1 MWPGQSLLENAVQP
15 NPYFTFNSA
24 PIPQVPV
31 PVSTATLS
39 QTIDLPSGAE
49 AGPLDERDPSGKT
62 ALHHAVIRGSMED
75 VEKLLS
81 LGLSVNDCDND
92 AYQPLHHAASRG
104 FAGIIQLLLKNG
116 ANVNAKGPGGKTPVH
131 LASRF
136 MDAIRSLLKAH
147 PTLSSQDDDG
157 NTALHVVFRIA
168 KLDSPPLYA
177 VTKRLLDAGADV
189 TISNHAGITP
199 FHMAIDP
206 PDSNAKPNLDIVGLF
221 LHRIADL
228 SRVTDTSGD
237 LLKRFL
243 DRTEIAYNRKG
254 TTTVN
259 SICKLMIR
267 TGANPNIRLK
277 SGEFLLHT
285 ALLKYRWDVELVEL
299 LCEKAD
305 VGVIANDGATSL
317 HSGVKGASMWNHAST
332 KHLGILLRRGAAPN
346 LMNNAG
352 DTPLTIAL
360 KIKSYNSL
368 SYTTALI
375 STLLDGGANSML
387 IDKAGDIPIYV
398 AFRHNKECK
407 ALIQLLVDDI
417 AEHESFGRLGF
428 EASDELEWWT
438 GYHYLLRS
446 GSAHF
451 ISLQQLAD
459 APGLPS
465 DIKTP
470 LSKTLLTAA
479 AEIILPQLKAR
490 FRDCG
495 GSLGLIYEET
505 KMVRDR
511 IVQYL
516 RECKQLDLN
525 IDPKLV
531 PLPSGTFPMM
541 YTTAVEFH
549 GLVCPD

>member
-15 NPYFTFNSA
+15 NPYFTFNPA
-24 PIPQVPV
+24 LIPQLPIPI
-31 PVSTATLS
+31 STTTLS

-92 AYQPLHHAASRG
+92 ANQPLHHAASRG

-136 MDAIRSLLKAH
+136 MNAIRSLLKAH

-157 NTALHVVFRIA
+157 NTALHVAFVGARSN
-168 KLDSPPLYA
+168 SPSSYS
-177 VTKRLLDAGADV
+177 VITRLLDAGADI
-189 TISNHAGITP
+189 TIPNHAGITP

-206 PDSNAKPNLDIVGLF
+206 PDSNAKPNLDMVGLF
-221 LHRIADL
+221 LDRIADL

-243 DRTEIAYNRKG
+243 DRTEITKYRKG
-254 TTTVN
+254 TTVN

-267 TGANPNIRLK
+267 AGANLNIRLK

-285 ALLKYRWDVELVEL
+285 ALLGSSAHRLDDELLEL

-305 VGVIANDGATSL
+305 VGVIAYNGDTSL
-317 HSGVKGASMWNHAST
+317 HSGVRKRKWNGTIST
-332 KHLGILLRRGAAPN
+332 KHLEILLRRGAALN
-346 LMNNAG
+346 LVNDAG
-352 DTPLTIAL
+352 DTPLMVAL
-360 KIKSYNSL
+360 KFLNYYLPS
-368 SYTTALI
+368 TAALI

-387 IDKAGDIPIYV
+387 IDKAGDVPIYV

-417 AEHESFGRLGF
+417 AEHEGLGRLDF
-428 EASDELEWWT
+428 KASDELEWWT

-470 LSKTLLTAA
+470 LSKLLLIMA

-525 IDPKLV
+525 IDQSWYHFL
-531 PLPSGTFPMM
+531 LELFP
-541 YTTAVEFH
+541 
-549 GLVCPD
+549 

>member
-1 MWPGQSLLENAVQP
+1 MWRGQSLLENAVQP
-15 NPYFTFNSA
+15 NPYFTFNPA
-24 PIPQVPV
+24 LIPQVPV
-31 PVSTATLS
+31 PVSTTSLS
-39 QTIDLPSGAE
+39 RTTDPTPGAE
-49 AGPLDERDPSGKT
+49 AGPLDERDTNGKT

-75 VEKLLS
+75 VAKLLS
-81 LGLSVNDCDND
+81 LSLSVSECDDD
-92 AYQPLHHAASRG
+92 ANQPLHHAASRG

-116 ANVNAKGPGGKTPVH
+116 ANVNANGPGGKTPVH
-131 LASRF
+131 LAIRF
-136 MDAIRSLLKAH
+136 LDAIRSLLKAH

-157 NTALHVVFRIA
+157 NTALHVAFVIA
-168 KLDSPPLYA
+168 RVNSPPLYA
-177 VTKRLLDAGADV
+177 VVKRLLDAGADV
-189 TISNHAGITP
+189 TVPNHAGITP

-206 PDSNAKPNLDIVGLF
+206 PDSNAKPDLDMVRVF
-221 LHRIADL
+221 LDRIADL
-228 SRVTDTSGD
+228 SEVIDHSGE

-243 DRTEIAYNRKG
+243 DRTRIADNRKG
-254 TTTVN
+254 NTVN

-267 TGANPNIRLK
+267 GGANPNIRLK
-277 SGEFLLHT
+277 SGEFLLHS
-285 ALLKYRWDVELVEL
+285 ALLGSSAYGWDNELMEL

-305 VGVIANDGATSL
+305 VGVIAHNGDTSL
-317 HSGVKGASMWNHAST
+317 HIVVRRRMWYSTST
-332 KHLGILLRRGAAPN
+332 KHLEILLRRGAAPN
-346 LMNNAG
+346 LVNDAG
-352 DTPLTIAL
+352 DTPLMVAL
-360 KIKSYNSL
+360 KFQHYYL
-368 SYTTALI
+368 AHMTALI

-387 IDKAGDIPIYV
+387 IDKAGDVPIYV

-407 ALIQLLVDDI
+407 ALIQLFVDDI
-417 AEHESFGRLGF
+417 AEHEGLGRLDF
-428 EASDELEWWT
+428 KASDELEWWT

-470 LSKTLLTAA
+470 LSKLLLIMA

-516 RECKQLDLN
+516 RECNQLDLN
-525 IDPKLV
+525 IDQSWYHFL
-531 PLPSGTFPMM
+531 LELFP
-541 YTTAVEFH
+541 
-549 GLVCPD
+549 